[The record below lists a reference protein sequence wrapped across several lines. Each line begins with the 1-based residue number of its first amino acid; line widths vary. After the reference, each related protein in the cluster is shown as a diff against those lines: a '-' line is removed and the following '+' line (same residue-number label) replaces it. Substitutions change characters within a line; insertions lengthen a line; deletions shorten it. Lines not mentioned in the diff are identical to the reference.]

1 MTETDH
7 RTTNATRT
15 STDQPSIN
23 LSQNNKGAIMKATS
37 TLKRVGTLT
46 LFLTAALAIAT
57 ASASS
62 VNNALLPE
70 RTTAPDQLFKGNA
83 MDIDQNAPAITRDEI
98 FIAAPLST
106 VWKLFTNISR
116 WPEWHSDISSARLD
130 GPLAAGTVFR
140 WSTAGLDDI
149 ASTIGDVIPEQRIAW
164 SGPAQGIM
172 GIHVW
177 TFTPVQNGVLVRT
190 EESWSGEPVLQQL
203 EVAQQGLDQS
213 ISSWLE
219 NLKRESE
226 ARAQN
231 L

>member
-1 MTETDH
+1 M
-7 RTTNATRT
+7 NA
-15 STDQPSIN
+15 P
-23 LSQNNKGAIMKATS
+23 A

-46 LFLTAALAIAT
+46 LILTTALAIST

-62 VNNALLPE
+62 VNNAPSPE
-70 RTTAPDQLFKGNA
+70 RTTAPDQLPKGTT
-83 MDIDQNAPAITRDEI
+83 MDIDRNAPAITQDEI
-98 FIAAPLST
+98 FIAASLDT
-106 VWKLFTNISR
+106 VWDLFTDISR
-116 WPEWHSDISSARLD
+116 WPEWHSDVSSARLE

-149 ASTIGDVIPEQRIAW
+149 ASTIGEMIPEQRIAW

-177 TFTPVQNGVLVRT
+177 TFTAVQNGVLVKT

-203 EVAQQGLDQS
+203 EAAQQGLDQS
-213 ISSWLE
+213 IRSWLE
-219 NLKRESE
+219 NLKREAE